1 MNEIEP
7 RARLALELARS
18 DAEPSA
24 ADKLRV
30 LQALQARLG
39 TPPVI
44 PASTG
49 ERGAPQAAATSG
61 GAAGARGLG
70 KLVAVGA
77 IAAALGL
84 AAGFALR
91 GAPATPSAP
100 AAREGA
106 HDFPGLAPER
116 GATVAAAETSAPVGV
131 PPPVPSSEPAA
142 ATEPAAPTEP
152 ASAVTSRAAS
162 KPSARQ
168 RPSSGKPEPT
178 LFQAL
183 ELLRRA
189 QRALRKQE
197 PALSLALLD
206 ELDQR
211 FATSVLGEERQ
222 ATRVLALCL
231 SGDEARAQQIAHA
244 LLEQNPATIYAA
256 RVRESCAGSSEQ
268 SPLTSPNA
276 GK

>member
-24 ADKLRV
+24 TDKLRV

-39 TPPVI
+39 TPPLV
-44 PASTG
+44 PATAG
-49 ERGAPQAAATSG
+49 ERGAPQAPAAS
-61 GAAGARGLG
+61 AGAQSSVGVG
-70 KLVAVGA
+70 KILAVGA
-77 IAAALGL
+77 VAALLGL
-84 AAGFALR
+84 GAGLALR
-91 GAPATPSAP
+91 GAPPVTSSAP
-100 AAREGA
+100 PIASTPIAPRELASVGTAAPIEPRSA
-106 HDFPGLAPER
+106 VAASLSLAP
-116 GATVAAAETSAPVGV
+116 S
-131 PPPVPSSEPAA
+131 
-142 ATEPAAPTEP
+142 TEPAAPTEP
-152 ASAVTSRAAS
+152 ASAVTSRPAS
-162 KPSARQ
+162 KPASSRAR
-168 RPSSGKPEPT
+168 SNSGTQEPE
-178 LFQAL
+178 LFHAL

-197 PALSLALLD
+197 AALSLALLD

-211 FATSVLGEERQ
+211 FTPGVLGEERQ

-231 SGDEARAQQIAHA
+231 SDDEASARQIART

-256 RVRESCAGSSEQ
+256 RVRESCAGPEQQ
-268 SPLTSPNA
+268 SPVASPNA